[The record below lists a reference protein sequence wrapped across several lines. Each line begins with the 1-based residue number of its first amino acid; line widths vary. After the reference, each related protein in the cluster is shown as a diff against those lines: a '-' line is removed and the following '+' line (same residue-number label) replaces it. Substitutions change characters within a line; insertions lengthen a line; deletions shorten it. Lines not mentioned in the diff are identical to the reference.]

1 MLGCQEVP
9 IVPRM
14 HAALYARVHRTHFRN
29 RTHGTHYASWVDSVR
44 LDIWLDVACVFKTRS
59 EAQKACRLGKISVNG
74 ATAKANRD
82 LRIGD
87 ELVVQRPLGRKQLLI
102 VLGLADTHVSRADA
116 RLLYQD
122 TTPKPTPEEIEQRKL
137 ERIYRAVSVP
147 SARPGRDERRA
158 RRRMKQGE

>member
-1 MLGCQEVP
+1 ML
-9 IVPRM
+9 
-14 HAALYARVHRTHFRN
+14 
-29 RTHGTHYASWVDSVR
+29 SVDSVR

-59 EAQKACRLGKISVNG
+59 EAQKACRLGKVSVNG
-74 ATAKANRD
+74 ATAKAHRE

-87 ELVVQRPLGRKQLLI
+87 ELLIQRPLGRKQLLT
-102 VLGLADTHVSRADA
+102 VLGLADTHISRADA

-122 TTPKPTPEEIEQRKL
+122 NTPIPTPEEIEQRKL

-147 SARPGRDERRA
+147 TAKPGRDERRA